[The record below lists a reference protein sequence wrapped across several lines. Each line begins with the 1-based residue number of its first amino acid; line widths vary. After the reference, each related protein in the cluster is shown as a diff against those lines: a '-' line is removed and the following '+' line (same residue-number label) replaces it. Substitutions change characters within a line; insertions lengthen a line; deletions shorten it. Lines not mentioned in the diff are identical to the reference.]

1 MEKGFGGSA
10 AAHLRGE
17 VMRRHKPK
25 KQKSPVKAIREHCIE
40 CMGGRGT
47 KQKYSKLIDEC
58 SAPDC
63 ALYEFR
69 LGVNPYHRPNL
80 SSAQRSVRAERA
92 KNSSLIRRATG
103 KTSQI

>member
-1 MEKGFGGSA
+1 MN
-10 AAHLRGE
+10 RY
-17 VMRRHKPK
+17 KPRK
-25 KQKSPVKAIREHCIE
+25 LKSPIKAIREHCIE

-63 ALYEFR
+63 GLYEFR
-69 LGVNPYHRPNL
+69 FGVNPYHRPNL